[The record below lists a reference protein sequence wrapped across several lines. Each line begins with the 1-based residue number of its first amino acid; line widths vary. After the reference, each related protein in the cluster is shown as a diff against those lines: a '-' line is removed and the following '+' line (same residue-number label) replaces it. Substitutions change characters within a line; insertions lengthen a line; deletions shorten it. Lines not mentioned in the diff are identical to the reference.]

1 MPLGQISTSF
11 RWGPGLPGPPLAA
24 PLTWEHNAAIES
36 YRSGNTSELAK
47 IHMKYS
53 QNYLHNSESHLT
65 MHRANG
71 LTVTVYGS
79 IGQSEWTIKLRDYNW
94 TNGLWNCW
102 TIWMGC
108 QARGL

>member
-1 MPLGQISTSF
+1 MGQISTSF
-11 RWGPGLPGPPLAA
+11 RWGPGLPGPPLAV

-71 LTVTVYGS
+71 LANG
-79 IGQSEWTIKLRDYNW
+79 
-94 TNGLWNCW
+94 NGLRVYRA
-102 TIWMGC
+102 IRMDY
-108 QARGL
+108 QAQGL